1 MSSVIIKEISRPS
14 FPTSTTN
21 ATRLGVA
28 GSSYSIANT
37 VPNIIYSEWQ
47 LFGGSNIMQTIA
59 NDAIVGMWWDQQIA
73 ANPTDTTV
81 WEKILKVYY
90 MYDGFVLLHNA

>member
-1 MSSVIIKEISRPS
+1 
-14 FPTSTTN
+14 
-21 ATRLGVA
+21 
-28 GSSYSIANT
+28 
-37 VPNIIYSEWQ
+37 
-47 LFGGSNIMQTIA
+47 MQTVA

-90 MYDGFVLLHNA
+90 MYDGFVLLQNAQVAATTNALDDYWSCI